1 MALRHNVPI
10 VKIVETLNNYN
21 DGLSTLMFH
30 VKKLLSGFIKD
41 GTKVSSGMC

>member
-21 DGLSTLMFH
+21 DGVSTLLFH
-30 VKKLLSGFIKD
+30 IRKILSGFIKD
-41 GTKVSSGMC
+41 GTKVTGGKC